1 MTNTHKTAGQ
11 IATILFTD
19 DMGRRDD
26 VAVERDGATA
36 YDAWMTA
43 AGSAGDEQT
52 VTDLESVS
60 RSEFAAA
67 WDALVAEKL

>member
-1 MTNTHKTAGQ
+1 MNRKNAGQ
-11 IATILFTD
+11 IASILFAD

-26 VAVERDGATA
+26 VAVERDGSRA

-43 AGSAGDEQT
+43 AGCAGDEQT
-52 VTDLESVS
+52 VADLETVS

-67 WDALVAEKL
+67 WDALVSEKLT